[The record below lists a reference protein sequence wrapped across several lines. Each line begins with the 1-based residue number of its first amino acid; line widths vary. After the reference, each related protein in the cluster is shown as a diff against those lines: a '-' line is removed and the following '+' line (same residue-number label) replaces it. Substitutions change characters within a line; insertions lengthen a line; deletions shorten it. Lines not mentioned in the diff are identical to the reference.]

1 MELTVKRAGKEHAWK
16 LKARAMRALG
26 IKGFGDSENWARVV
40 NEAMGDFDQLA
51 TFIHAGLSP
60 APPLE
65 EVQEAVLDWTH
76 DDIRTF
82 LGLEDGSANPPPAEV
97 SESGSTGAA
106 PPQSPGTTSA

>member
-1 MELTVKRAGKEHAWK
+1 
-16 LKARAMRALG
+16 MRALG

-82 LGLEDGSANPPPAEV
+82 LGLEGGDTNPPRAG

-106 PPQSPGTTSA
+106 SPPSPGTISA